1 MEPLDDNEYKPKLN
15 NSGILLNLERKLEH
29 LDLSKKAELSKMI
42 LKYTGL
48 FSDVPSKTNL
58 VQHDV
63 DVGNAMPVKQHP
75 YRVNRLKLEQ
85 MRKKIKY
92 MLENNI
98 IEHSQSSWASP
109 SILVP
114 KPDGSQRY
122 CTDFPKV
129 NSLSKTDSYPI
140 PRMEDCIDKIGRAK
154 FISKCDLLKGYWCV
168 PLTERAKE
176 IFAFVTPDGLYQY
189 KVIWN
194 EKFTSYFSK
203 NDEQM
208 SQSFGRCRDTCG

>member
-1 MEPLDDNEYKPKLN
+1 
-15 NSGILLNLERKLEH
+15 
-29 LDLSKKAELSKMI
+29 MI
-42 LKYTGL
+42 LEYTGL
-48 FSDVPSKTNL
+48 FPDIPSKTNL

-63 DVGNAMPVKQHP
+63 DVDNAMPVKQHL
-75 YRVNRLKLEQ
+75 YRMNPLKLEQ
-85 MRKKIKY
+85 MRKEIKY
-92 MLENNI
+92 TLENNT

-129 NSLSKTDSYPI
+129 NSLSKTDSYTI
-140 PRMEDCIDKIGRAK
+140 PRMEDCIDKIRQAK

-176 IFAFVTPDGLYQY
+176 ISAFVTPDGLYQ
-189 KVIWN
+189 
-194 EKFTSYFSK
+194 
-203 NDEQM
+203 
-208 SQSFGRCRDTCG
+208 C